1 MSNCARLYNVA
12 LMQNTKPPPD
22 FPWNFE
28 LAGDHVW
35 QGFVQLTLMEDCI
48 EHHTILS
55 VPQDGNQKARFMDA
69 ISQRNNRIRTYG
81 QDELRHYCDKCTRFR
96 KDDSGALTSKYS
108 VIVTDGITVGHPC
121 CAIHNCHAPLNN
133 NHDHFCPAHTATHA
147 HKCAI
152 IVCTND
158 ALPKSKVCHLA
169 EHKAVECTYQL
180 RGQSRFQLQQ
190 RLQRSQVA
198 HPTDSVAQDVPLD
211 DLVDD
216 APLEEDYILN
226 VDADGRVQATVTPNS
241 GTTTSADEAVATTHE
256 SSSSSS
262 SSSSATGRKLRA
274 RFGRRRTHNEQL
286 VVAPCGMIL
295 ARETFYGAEGVGSVI
310 VRGQLPEL
318 MIY

>member
-1 MSNCARLYNVA
+1 
-12 LMQNTKPPPD
+12 
-22 FPWNFE
+22 
-28 LAGDHVW
+28 
-35 QGFVQLTLMEDCI
+35 
-48 EHHTILS
+48 
-55 VPQDGNQKARFMDA
+55 
-69 ISQRNNRIRTYG
+69 
-81 QDELRHYCDKCTRFR
+81 
-96 KDDSGALTSKYS
+96 
-108 VIVTDGITVGHPC
+108 
-121 CAIHNCHAPLNN
+121 
-133 NHDHFCPAHTATHA
+133 
-147 HKCAI
+147 
-152 IVCTND
+152 
-158 ALPKSKVCHLA
+158 
-169 EHKAVECTYQL
+169 
-180 RGQSRFQLQQ
+180 
-190 RLQRSQVA
+190 
-198 HPTDSVAQDVPLD
+198 LD